1 MQKCVLYVCI
11 NFHAIAPQLHTHT
24 PLCFHRASY
33 VCTFMCLDVTWGQLI
48 LHKVNSKHT
57 TTTTNN
63 NFCSNGLA
71 RRNIEEHLRKS
82 EIDGRSVVPLE
93 NSHSLLYK
101 FFSLRFFYREESC
114 WHHGSRTDL
123 PLTTNIIK
131 HNKWYNE
138 W

>member
-101 FFSLRFFYREESC
+101 FFFPGVLVP
-114 WHHGSRTDL
+114 WGVM
-123 PLTTNIIK
+123 LTSWFKDRPSIDYQ
-131 HNKWYNE
+131 HNKT
-138 W
+138 